1 MPLVDWDLA
10 TSTAARLGPTGPSVT
25 LAEAH
30 AVVAD
35 LRRLAAEATEHV
47 ATYTGLVPQLTDA
60 PVAVV
65 DRRTWAAENV
75 SGLATVLGP
84 LTDKLAPKIGNM
96 AAAVGSKVA
105 GVQAGT
111 LLAYLSGKVLG
122 QYEVFGN
129 NPGKLLLVA
138 PNVVAVERKLGANPR
153 DFRLWVSIHEVTHRT
168 QFTAVPWLRDHFV
181 SEIQQFVAASEPS
194 RQIWQQAGRMLDAAR
209 GKDGVSLLDAIQ
221 TPEQKAVLDRLT
233 CIMTLLEGHAEVVM
247 DGVGPAVIPSVDRI
261 RAAFDRRRAT
271 ANPLEQYL
279 RRLLGV
285 DLKLKQYTQ
294 GRAFVSTIIDTVGM
308 TGFNRI
314 FESPQTLPRL
324 EELASPQS
332 WVERVAA

>member
-25 LAEAH
+25 MSEA
-30 AVVAD
+30 AAAVAD
-35 LRRLAAEATEHV
+35 LRIRAEQATEHV
-47 ATYTGLVPQLTDA
+47 AAYTRLVQQLTDE

-65 DRRTWAAENV
+65 DRKTWAAENV
-75 SGLATVLGP
+75 AGLRTVLGP
-84 LTDKLAPKIGNM
+84 LADKLAPKIGNV
-96 AAAVGSKVA
+96 AGAVGSKVA

-138 PNVVAVERKLGANPR
+138 PNVVAIERKLGVDPR

-181 SEIQQFVAASEPS
+181 AEIHAFVAASEPS
-194 RQIWQQAGRMLDAAR
+194 RQIWQQAGKMLDAAR
-209 GKDGVSLLDAIQ
+209 GKDGVSLLDAMQ
-221 TPEQKAVLDRLT
+221 TPEQKAILDRLT

-247 DGVGPAVIPSVDRI
+247 DGVGPAVIPSVSRI

-294 GRAFVSTIIDTVGM
+294 GRAFVAKVIDTVGM
-308 TGFNRI
+308 DGFNRI
-314 FESPQTLPRL
+314 FDSPQTLPRL
-324 EELASPQS
+324 DELSSPQS
-332 WVERVAA
+332 WVDRVAA